1 MAESAEFPASDAPLP
16 AYAGQDDVTLMRNR
30 ILSAAAHLFSQRGF
44 RGTTTRA
51 ISEVVGILSG
61 SLFHYFG
68 SKDQMLFE
76 IMHEAAHSM
85 CVRAET
91 VVTAAAEPRA
101 QFRGLLRLQL
111 DCMLG
116 EKSRNFYAVLISEW
130 RELAPQYKPG
140 LTVLRKRYF
149 QAWHSVLEA
158 CEQQGMLR
166 AEARTAQL
174 VLHGA
179 INWTNTWFRHDGRL
193 SLEQYAEVLERL
205 TLEPAETVP
214 AHIAHRRGS
223 SAVGARRRTESG
235 R

>member
-1 MAESAEFPASDAPLP
+1 MAESAEFPASDAPRP
-16 AYAGQDDVTLMRNR
+16 AYAGQEDVAQMRNR
-30 ILSAAAHLFSQRGF
+30 ILSAAARLFSQKGY

-61 SLFHYFG
+61 SLFHYFA

-76 IMHEAAHSM
+76 IMREAAHSM

-91 VVTAAAEPRA
+91 VVTSATEPRA

-111 DCMLG
+111 DCMIG
-116 EKSRNFYAVLISEW
+116 EQSRDFYAVLISEW
-130 RELAPQYKPG
+130 RELAPQYKPR
-140 LTVLRKRYF
+140 LTELRKRYF
-149 QAWHSVLEA
+149 DVWHSVLDT

-179 INWTNTWFRHDGRL
+179 INWSNTWFRHDGRL

-205 TLEPAETVP
+205 ALEPAET
-214 AHIAHRRGS
+214 A
-223 SAVGARRRTESG
+223 SA
-235 R
+235 